1 MNIFSILGHY
11 VIKLFSLIGT
21 VIMAIPKIPE
31 LIRNFDSTE
40 LKQHFDSENIKE
52 NISKI
57 RDETDIDE
65 SISKIREETS
75 IDERISKIREE
86 TAIDERISKIRNSES
101 FKRTETTKSYDS
113 DESDSGFIMIGG
125 GFSAEEKERTVLI
138 LQLLSALFIVLS
150 ILSIFNF
157 ISAFIFIPLG
167 VVIVGYIIYLLY
179 NKIKLMYKSDFNAYR
194 DFFLMYIAVGVVL
207 YLVNFN
213 TNLVMSFSFELLPS
227 LTVLIFALVAVIAV
241 FLIFRVRYYRNFTF
255 GTVLESG
262 KNTAHVKVDYDIR
275 SNVKPD
281 IYIVENQ
288 VGAIEGEQVKLQL
301 EEKLLS
307 MSGNRPV
314 SIIDTANRI

>member
-1 MNIFSILGHY
+1 MNFFSKLGHY
-11 VIKLFSLIGT
+11 IIKLFTLIGT

-40 LKQHFDSENIKE
+40 IKQHLDSENIKE
-52 NISKI
+52 N
-57 RDETDIDE
+57 
-65 SISKIREETS
+65 
-75 IDERISKIREE
+75 ISKIREE
-86 TAIDERISKIRNSES
+86 TAIDERISKIRNSENY
-101 FKRTETTKSYDS
+101 KKTETTKYHDT

-157 ISAFIFIPLG
+157 ISVFIFIPIG
-167 VVIVGYIIYLLY
+167 VVIVGYIVYLLY

-207 YLVNFN
+207 YIVNFN
-213 TNLVMSFSFELLPS
+213 TNLVMSFSFQLLPS

-255 GTVLESG
+255 GTVLDIG

-281 IYIVENQ
+281 IYIVENH
-288 VGAIEGEQVKLQL
+288 VGAVEGEQVKLQL
-301 EEKLLS
+301 EERLLS
-307 MSGNRPV
+307 MNGNRPV
-314 SIIDTANRI
+314 SIIESANRI

>member
-1 MNIFSILGHY
+1 MNIFSLIGQY

-21 VIMAIPKIPE
+21 VIMAIPKIPG
-31 LIRNFDSTE
+31 LIRNLDSNE
-40 LKQHFDSENIKE
+40 IKQHLDSENIKE

-57 RDETDIDE
+57 R
-65 SISKIREETS
+65 EEAA

-86 TAIDERISKIRNSES
+86 TAIDERISKIRGSDTSKHYENSE
-101 FKRTETTKSYDS
+101 D
-113 DESDSGFIMIGG
+113 DDSGFIMIGG
-125 GFSAEEKERTVLI
+125 AFSAEEKERTVLI

-157 ISAFIFIPLG
+157 ISALIYIPVG
-167 VVIVGYIIYLLY
+167 VVIVGYVIYLLY

-194 DFFLMYIAVGVVL
+194 DFFLMYIAVGVIL
-207 YLVNFN
+207 YVVNFN

-241 FLIFRVRYYRNFTF
+241 FLIFRVRYYRNFTY
-255 GTVLESG
+255 GTVLDSG

-281 IYIVENQ
+281 IYIVENH
-288 VGAIEGEQVKLQL
+288 VGAVEGEQVKLQL
-301 EEKLLS
+301 EEKLMS

-314 SIIDTANRI
+314 NIIETANRI

>member
-1 MNIFSILGHY
+1 MNIFSLIGHY

-31 LIRNFDSTE
+31 LIRNFDSKE
-40 LKQHFDSENIKE
+40 IKQHLDSENIKE

-57 RDETDIDE
+57 R
-65 SISKIREETS
+65 EEA
-75 IDERISKIREE
+75 
-86 TAIDERISKIRNSES
+86 AIDERISKIRGSETS
-101 FKRTETTKSYDS
+101 KHY
-113 DESDSGFIMIGG
+113 ESNDDDIDDDDPGFIMIGG
-125 GFSAEEKERTVLI
+125 AFSAKEKERTVLI
-138 LQLLSALFIVLS
+138 LQLLSALFIILS

-157 ISAFIFIPLG
+157 ISAIIYIPIG
-167 VVIVGYIIYLLY
+167 VVIVGYILYLLY

-194 DFFLMYIAVGVVL
+194 DFFLMYIAVGVIL
-207 YLVNFN
+207 YVINLN

-255 GTVLESG
+255 GIVLDTG
-262 KNTAHVKVDYDIR
+262 KNTAHVKVEYDIR

-281 IYIVENQ
+281 IYIVENH
-288 VGAIEGEQVKLQL
+288 VGAVEGEQVKLQL
-301 EEKLLS
+301 EEKLMS

-314 SIIDTANRI
+314 NIIETANRI

>member
-1 MNIFSILGHY
+1 MNFFSKLGHY
-11 VIKLFSLIGT
+11 IIKLFTLIGT

-40 LKQHFDSENIKE
+40 IKQHLDSENIKE

-57 RDETDIDE
+57 R
-65 SISKIREETS
+65 EETA
-75 IDERISKIREE
+75 INERISKIRDE
-86 TAIDERISKIRNSES
+86 TAIDERISKIRNSEN
-101 FKRTETTKSYDS
+101 FKKTETTKYHDT

-157 ISAFIFIPLG
+157 ISAFIFIPIG
-167 VVIVGYIIYLLY
+167 VVIVGYIVYLLY

-207 YLVNFN
+207 YIVNFN
-213 TNLVMSFSFELLPS
+213 TNLVMSFSFQLLPS

-255 GTVLESG
+255 GTVLDIG

-281 IYIVENQ
+281 IYIVENH
-288 VGAIEGEQVKLQL
+288 VGAVEGEQVKLQL
-301 EEKLLS
+301 EERLLS
-307 MSGNRPV
+307 MNGNRPV
-314 SIIDTANRI
+314 SIIESANRI

>member
-1 MNIFSILGHY
+1 MNIFSKLGHY
-11 VIKLFSLIGT
+11 VIKLFTIIGT

-31 LIRNFDSTE
+31 LIKNFDSTE
-40 LKQHFDSENIKE
+40 IKQHLDSDNIKE

-57 RDETDIDE
+57 RD
-65 SISKIREETS
+65 
-75 IDERISKIREE
+75 E
-86 TAIDERISKIRNSES
+86 TAIDERISKIRNSET
-101 FKRTETTKSYDS
+101 FKKAETAKYHESE
-113 DESDSGFIMIGG
+113 ESDSGFIMIGG
-125 GFSAEEKERTVLI
+125 AFSAEEKERTVLI
-138 LQLLSALFIVLS
+138 LQLLSALFIILS

-167 VVIVGYIIYLLY
+167 VVIIGYMVYLLY

-207 YLVNFN
+207 YVVNFN

-281 IYIVENQ
+281 IYIVENH
-288 VGAIEGEQVKLQL
+288 VGAVEGEQVKLKL

-307 MSGNRPV
+307 MNGNKPV
-314 SIIDTANRI
+314 SIIESANRI

>member
-1 MNIFSILGHY
+1 MNFFSKLGHY
-11 VIKLFSLIGT
+11 VIKLFTLIGM

-40 LKQHFDSENIKE
+40 IKQHLDSENIKE

-57 RDETDIDE
+57 R
-65 SISKIREETS
+65 EETA
-75 IDERISKIREE
+75 INERISKIRDE
-86 TAIDERISKIRNSES
+86 TAIDERISKIRNSEN
-101 FKRTETTKSYDS
+101 FKKTETTKYHES
-113 DESDSGFIMIGG
+113 DDIDSGFIMIGG

-138 LQLLSALFIVLS
+138 LQLLSALFIILS

-157 ISAFIFIPLG
+157 ISAFIYIPIG
-167 VVIVGYIIYLLY
+167 VVIVGYIVYLLY

-207 YLVNFN
+207 YIVNFN
-213 TNLVMSFSFELLPS
+213 TNLVMSFSFQLLPS

-255 GTVLESG
+255 GTVLDSG

-281 IYIVENQ
+281 IYIVENH
-288 VGAIEGEQVKLQL
+288 VGAVEGEQVKLQL
-301 EEKLLS
+301 EERILS
-307 MSGNRPV
+307 MNGNRPV
-314 SIIDTANRI
+314 SIIESANRI

>member
-1 MNIFSILGHY
+1 MNFFSILGHY

-31 LIRNFDSTE
+31 LIRNFDSKE
-40 LKQHFDSENIKE
+40 IKQHLDSENIKE
-52 NISKI
+52 NIS
-57 RDETDIDE
+57 R
-65 SISKIREETS
+65 IREETA
-75 IDERISKIREE
+75 IDEKISKIREE
-86 TAIDERISKIRNSES
+86 TAIDERISKIRGS
-101 FKRTETTKSYDS
+101 ETTKSTKYGD
-113 DESDSGFIMIGG
+113 DDTGFIMISGA
-125 GFSAEEKERTVLI
+125 FSAEEKERTVLI

-157 ISAFIFIPLG
+157 ISAYIFIPLG
-167 VVIVGYIIYLLY
+167 AVIVGYIVYLLY

-213 TNLVMSFSFELLPS
+213 TSLVMSFSFQLLPS

-281 IYIVENQ
+281 IYIVENH
-288 VGAIEGEQVKLQL
+288 VGAVEGETVKLQL
-301 EEKLLS
+301 EEKLMS
-307 MSGNRPV
+307 MSGNRP
-314 SIIDTANRI
+314 INILETANRI

>member
-1 MNIFSILGHY
+1 MNFFSILGHY
-11 VIKLFSLIGT
+11 VIKLFTLVGT

-31 LIRNFDSTE
+31 LIRNFDSKE
-40 LKQHFDSENIKE
+40 IKQHIDSENIKE
-52 NISKI
+52 N
-57 RDETDIDE
+57 
-65 SISKIREETS
+65 
-75 IDERISKIREE
+75 ISKIREE
-86 TAIDERISKIRNSES
+86 TAIDERISKIRNSET
-101 FKRTETTKSYDS
+101 FKKAETDKYYED

-125 GFSAEEKERTVLI
+125 AFSAEEKERTVLI

-167 VVIVGYIIYLLY
+167 VVIVGYIVYLLY

-194 DFFLMYIAVGVVL
+194 DFFMMYIAVGVVL
-207 YLVNFN
+207 YLINFN

-281 IYIVENQ
+281 IYIVENH
-288 VGAIEGEQVKLQL
+288 VGAVEGEQVKLQL

-307 MSGNRPV
+307 MNGNRPV
-314 SIIDTANRI
+314 SIVESANRI

>member
-1 MNIFSILGHY
+1 MNFFSKLGHY
-11 VIKLFSLIGT
+11 IIKLFTLIGT

-40 LKQHFDSENIKE
+40 IKQHLDSENIKE

-57 RDETDIDE
+57 R
-65 SISKIREETS
+65 EETA
-75 IDERISKIREE
+75 INERISKIRDE
-86 TAIDERISKIRNSES
+86 TAIDERISKIRNSEN
-101 FKRTETTKSYDS
+101 FKKTETTKYHDT

-157 ISAFIFIPLG
+157 ISVFIFIPIG
-167 VVIVGYIIYLLY
+167 VVIVGYIVYLLY

-207 YLVNFN
+207 YIVNFN
-213 TNLVMSFSFELLPS
+213 TNLVMSFSFQLLPS

-255 GTVLESG
+255 GTVLDIG

-281 IYIVENQ
+281 IYIVENH
-288 VGAIEGEQVKLQL
+288 VGAVEGEQVKLQL
-301 EEKLLS
+301 EERLLS
-307 MSGNRPV
+307 MNGNRPV
-314 SIIDTANRI
+314 SIIESANRI

>member
-1 MNIFSILGHY
+1 MNIFSKLGHY
-11 VIKLFSLIGT
+11 VIKLFTIIGT

-40 LKQHFDSENIKE
+40 LKQHLDSENIKE
-52 NISKI
+52 N
-57 RDETDIDE
+57 
-65 SISKIREETS
+65 
-75 IDERISKIREE
+75 ISKIREE

-101 FKRTETTKSYDS
+101 LKKTETSNYYEG

-125 GFSAEEKERTVLI
+125 AFSAEEKERTVLI

-157 ISAFIFIPLG
+157 ISAYIFIPIGL
-167 VVIVGYIIYLLY
+167 VIIGYILYLLY

-281 IYIVENQ
+281 IYIVENH
-288 VGAIEGEQVKLQL
+288 VGAVEGEQVKLQL
-301 EEKLLS
+301 EEKILS

-314 SIIDTANRI
+314 GIIETANRI